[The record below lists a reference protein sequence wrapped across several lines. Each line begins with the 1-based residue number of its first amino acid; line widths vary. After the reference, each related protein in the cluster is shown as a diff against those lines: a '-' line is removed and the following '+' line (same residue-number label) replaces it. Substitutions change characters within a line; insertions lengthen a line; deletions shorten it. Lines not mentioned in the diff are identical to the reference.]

1 MSDIFYT
8 GKRSSIMA
16 NIHGCNTKPEVLV
29 RKFLFS
35 HGFRYRI
42 NVKKL
47 PGKPDIVLTKY
58 RTVIFVNGCFWHGH
72 MCKRGHLPSSNMV
85 FWKEKI
91 SRNKLRDDKNQDLLI
106 KLGWKVVIIW
116 QCEIS
121 NVEKRKMRLENLL
134 IELKSDN
141 S

>member
-1 MSDIFYT
+1 MSDIFST

-35 HGFRYRI
+35 NGFRYRI

-72 MCKRGHLPSSNMV
+72 MCTRGHLPSSNMV

-121 NVEKRKMRLENLL
+121 NVEKRKVRLENLL

-141 S
+141 P

>member
-1 MSDIFYT
+1 
-8 GKRSSIMA
+8 
-16 NIHGCNTKPEVLV
+16 
-29 RKFLFS
+29 
-35 HGFRYRI
+35 
-42 NVKKL
+42 
-47 PGKPDIVLTKY
+47 
-58 RTVIFVNGCFWHGH
+58 
-72 MCKRGHLPSSNMV
+72 MCKRGHLPSSNMF

-141 S
+141 P